1 MKTHTLIQGSPE
13 WHAHRAASWNAS
25 DAPAMMGCSPYK
37 TRDQLLQEMATGI
50 SEEVTPELQR
60 RFDDGHRFEALARP
74 LAEQITGEELAP
86 VVGSSDIMIFGRT
99 LSASFDGI
107 DFMETVA
114 FEHKSLNNDL
124 IAAFDDIES
133 VSAGH
138 QTNSAGRLLPL
149 VYRVQMEQQCMVS
162 GVDRILFMASKWD
175 GETLI
180 EERHC
185 WYYPDEQ
192 LAAQILAGWAQ
203 FAADL
208 ADWKPKA
215 SAPPAPTGRAP
226 ETLPALRIEVT
237 GAVTASNL
245 AEFKGTALAVFRG
258 INRDLVT
265 DSDFADAEKT
275 VKWCSDVEGRL
286 KAAKEHALSQ
296 TETIDALFKAI
307 DDISAEARQTRL
319 DLEKLVK
326 ARKEEIRHE
335 IVRAGRDAYDAH
347 ILSLNQRLGKPLLAS
362 AHRNIPEPDFAGAIK
377 GKRTV
382 DSLQDAVNTTLASAK
397 IEASA
402 IADRVQINLGTLREL
417 AKDHAFLFADTQQIV
432 MKATD
437 DLTML
442 VKSRIAEHEA
452 KEAARLE
459 AERERIRREEAARIE
474 REQAQAQAQAQQAEA
489 KRIQEENDAAA
500 AERTSLVPTQVS
512 APVSLVAAN
521 NAARA
526 EIAADAAPAH
536 VDPATLKLGMIC
548 ERLGFTMT
556 AAFVGDSLGVQ
567 PAATDKSAKLYRE
580 SDYQRIVQALIG
592 RLQRQLLAKEA

>member
-1 MKTHTLIQGSPE
+1 MKTHTLIQGTPE

-50 SEEVTPELQR
+50 SDEIAPELQR

-86 VVGSSDIMIFGRT
+86 VVGSSDVMIFGRT

-114 FEHKSLNNDL
+114 FEHKSLNQALSDVMH
-124 IAAFDDIES
+124 ADIKWFE
-133 VSAGH
+133 
-138 QTNSAGRLLPL
+138 LPL
-149 VYRVQMEQQCMVS
+149 VYRVQMEQQIMVS

-185 WYYPDEQ
+185 WYRHDQ
-192 LAAQILAGWAQ
+192 ALADQILAGWAQ
-203 FAADL
+203 FAGDL
-208 ADWKPKA
+208 VDWKPKA
-215 SAPPAPTGRAP
+215 STPPAPTGRAP

-245 AEFKGTALAVFRG
+245 AEFKGTALAVFKG

-265 DSDFADAEKT
+265 DGDFADAEKT
-275 VKWCSDVEGRL
+275 VKWCADVEGRL

-296 TETIDALFKAI
+296 TETIDALFRAI

-417 AKDHAFLFADTQQIV
+417 AKDHAFLFSDTGTIV
-432 MKATD
+432 LKAPD
-437 DLTML
+437 DLTAL
-442 VKSRIAEHEA
+442 VKMRISEHDAEQLR
-452 KEAARLE
+452 KQE
-459 AERERIRREEAARIE
+459 AERERIRAEEAAKAE
-474 REQAQAQAQAQQAEA
+474 RQA
-489 KRIQEENDAAA
+489 REELDARRRAVSAIRFPSPEPVAAPAAA
-500 AERTSLVPTQVS
+500 SV

-521 NAARA
+521 NAAKA
-526 EIAADAAPAH
+526 EIAAEAAPAQA
-536 VDPATLKLGMIC
+536 DPVTLKLGTIC

-556 AAFVGDSLGVQ
+556 AAFVADSLGIQ

-592 RLQRQLLAKEA
+592 RLQRQLLAKAA

>member
-1 MKTHTLIQGSPE
+1 MKTHNLIQGSPE

-37 TRDQLLQEMATGI
+37 TRDQLLQDMATGI

-74 LAEQITGEELAP
+74 LAEKIIGEELAP
-86 VVGSSDIMIFGRT
+86 MVGSCDVVIASRA

-107 DFMETVA
+107 DFMETVG
-114 FEHKSLNNDL
+114 FEHKSLNSDL
-124 IAAFDDIES
+124 IAAFDDIATVNPVHRERAS
-133 VSAGH
+133 G
-138 QTNSAGRLLPL
+138 QILPL
-149 VYRVQMEQQCMVS
+149 VYRVQMQQQIMVS
-162 GVDRILFMASKWD
+162 GVERVLFMASKWE
-175 GETLI
+175 GESLI

-192 LAAQILAGWAQ
+192 LAEQIVAGWTL

-215 SAPPAPTGRAP
+215 NAAPAPTGRAP
-226 ETLPALRIEVT
+226 ETLPALRIEVI

-245 AEFKGTALAVFRG
+245 AEFKGTALAVFKG
-258 INRDLVT
+258 INRNLIT
-265 DSDFADAEKT
+265 DTDFADAEKT

-347 ILSLNQRLGKPLLAS
+347 ILALNQRLGKPLLAS

-382 DSLQDAVNTTLASAK
+382 DSLQDAVNTTLAAAK

-432 MKATD
+432 LKAPE
-437 DLTML
+437 DLAML
-442 VKSRIAEHEA
+442 VKARIADHQTA
-452 KEAARLE
+452 EAARLE
-459 AERERIRREEAARIE
+459 AERERIRREEQARIE
-474 REQAQAQAQAQQAEA
+474 REQAQAQHEARQAEA
-489 KRIQEENDAAA
+489 KRIAAENDKAA
-500 AERTSLVPTQVS
+500 AEIT
-512 APVSLVAAN
+512 
-521 NAARA
+521 A
-526 EIAADAAPAH
+526 EAAPSNAET
-536 VDPATLKLGMIC
+536 ATLKLGTIC

-556 AAFVGDSLGVQ
+556 AAFVADSLGIQ
-567 PAATDKSAKLYRE
+567 PAATDNSAKLYRE
-580 SDYQRIVQALIG
+580 SDYQRIVQTLIV
-592 RLQRQLLAKEA
+592 RLQRQLLEKAA